1 MGRKAWANRR
11 SGTCEACGTSVAAQ
25 AGWVYRD
32 DAGSWKVCC
41 KSAVCGTQLG
51 LAGAAPEAAET
62 RELTADGRV
71 LMPYEKAALP
81 LLRAMPGARFDR
93 DASPKCWRVSL
104 DPGDRD
110 RLLELADE
118 LKLAVAPELRTV
130 SEDIEALSKQLIADG
145 LYPFQ
150 VKGVCWL
157 RQRRR
162 ALLGDSMGL
171 GKTIQVLFALP
182 HPKGYGKN
190 HAERSVSENV
200 KSAQSRQGESSQGA
214 AAECSAKS
222 KSDDAEDSSDAGVA
236 RKGKRGHASCDAA
249 SRSAREASQR
259 SEGESSRI
267 QGGKRTASS
276 SDSRVGGHFS
286 GASGVREG
294 ATNTDERPRNGV
306 ASTDTL
312 QGRFRP
318 AGTEDRSGT
327 GRSESLEQAPAGQGS
342 EEDRN
347 PGSTGLDG
355 DPHPARAIVICPASL
370 KLNWRDECKRWRPG
384 LKPVVLSGRGSFRHP
399 EAGEVIITNYDILPK
414 LPRCTCK
421 AHGQLK
427 YVSGTW
433 EWVCEKCS
441 KKSNATVTIKAD
453 PVLDLSGKGIVVVA
467 DESTAVK
474 NFKAIR
480 SKVFKA
486 LAVTADKVWQLSG
499 TPMLNRPFDL
509 YGMLQS
515 GDMAYEVF
523 GGWRSFLRCFNGYK
537 NRWGG
542 YEFGEPLPETP
553 ERLRRVMLRR
563 LKTEVLT
570 DLPEVTYQTL
580 TVNSLDKG
588 LKAELDAAWSAWNDE
603 AEALDGLADG
613 APADLPPF
621 EQFSKLRAKLAAS
634 RINAMLDLVEQYED
648 NEQPL
653 IVFSAHRAP
662 IDTLAKREGWA
673 VITGDTNA
681 EARNEAVKRFQS
693 GELKGIGLTIKAGGY
708 GLTLTRGSHLLFVD
722 LEWTPSANAQA
733 EDRARRIGQTADSIQ
748 VTRMVSDH
756 PLDQHVLRL
765 LAEKT
770 AMIFK
775 AVEAEVQYKR
785 APKPKTA
792 QPSGWVQ
799 ESDADQQARKDA
811 IEQAAKEAEKA
822 QAQKRID
829 KIILQEK
836 DRQGTAPGETLELT
850 SEVRQALTDAFYF
863 MKSVCDGAQ
872 EKDGQGFSKPD
883 VYRTAFLASWMD
895 TGEETAFRAAA
906 MILCRYRRQL
916 GKQFP
921 ILFKKAA

>member
-1 MGRKAWANRR
+1 MGRKAWPNKRQ
-11 SGTCEACGTSVAAQ
+11 GTCEACGTPVAAQ

-32 DAGSWKVCC
+32 DTGAWKVCC
-41 KSAVCGTQLG
+41 KSAVCGKQLG
-51 LAGAAPEAAET
+51 LAGASPESAPK

-71 LMPYEKAALP
+71 LMPYDAAALP

-130 SEDIEALSKQLIADG
+130 SEDIEALSKQLVADG

-162 ALLGDSMGL
+162 ALLGDDMGL
-171 GKTIQVLFALP
+171 GKTVQVLKALP
-182 HPKGYGKN
+182 
-190 HAERSVSENV
+190 EN
-200 KSAQSRQGESSQGA
+200 G
-214 AAECSAKS
+214 
-222 KSDDAEDSSDAGVA
+222 
-236 RKGKRGHASCDAA
+236 
-249 SRSAREASQR
+249 
-259 SEGESSRI
+259 
-267 QGGKRTASS
+267 
-276 SDSRVGGHFS
+276 RV
-286 GASGVREG
+286 V
-294 ATNTDERPRNGV
+294 
-306 ASTDTL
+306 
-312 QGRFRP
+312 
-318 AGTEDRSGT
+318 
-327 GRSESLEQAPAGQGS
+327 
-342 EEDRN
+342 
-347 PGSTGLDG
+347 
-355 DPHPARAIVICPASL
+355 VICPASL
-370 KLNWRDECKRWRPG
+370 KLNWRDECKRWRPD
-384 LKPVVLSGRGSFRHP
+384 LSPVVLSGRGSFRHP
-399 EAGEVIITNYDILPK
+399 EAGEVVITNYDILPK

-427 YVSGTW
+427 YDEGTW
-433 EWVCEKCS
+433 QWVCEKCS
-441 KKSNATVTIKAD
+441 KESKSTVTIKSD

-474 NFKAIR
+474 NYKAIR

-515 GDMAYEVF
+515 GDMAYETF
-523 GGWRSFLRCFNGYK
+523 GGWKSFLRCFQGYK

-570 DLPEVTYQTL
+570 DLPEVVYQTL

-588 LKAELDAAWSAWNDE
+588 LKAELDAAWGAWHDE
-603 AEALDGLADG
+603 AEAFDGLDEDG

-634 RINAMLDLVEQYED
+634 RIDAMLDLVEQYED

-673 VITGDTNA
+673 VITGDTKA
-681 EARNEAVKRFQS
+681 EARNDAVKRFQS
-693 GELKGIGLTIKAGGY
+693 GELKGIGLTIQAGGY

-722 LEWTPSANAQA
+722 LAWTPSANAQA
-733 EDRARRIGQTADSIQ
+733 EDRARRIGQTASSIQ

-756 PLDQHVLRL
+756 PLDQHVLGL
-765 LAEKT
+765 LAKKT
-770 AMIFK
+770 ALIFK
-775 AVEAEVQYKR
+775 AVEAEVRYKQ
-785 APKPKTA
+785 APQPKPEKTD
-792 QPSGWVQ
+792 GWVE
-799 ESDADQQARKDA
+799 ESEADQQARKNA
-811 IEQAAKEAEKA
+811 IDEAAKAAEKA

-836 DRQGTAPGETLELT
+836 GRQGTAPGETLELT
-850 SEVRQALTDAFYF
+850 SQVREALTEAFSF

-872 EKDGQGFSKPD
+872 AKDGQGFSKPD
-883 VYRTAFLASWMD
+883 VYRTAFLAEWMA

-916 GKQFP
+916 SKQFP